1 MVGCSGLKIQRFGLS
16 AVDLEIS
23 LEQEPC
29 SPAAST
35 SMEICMAMQVLE
47 LLEAGVFN
55 MKNRVQP

>member
-1 MVGCSGLKIQRFGLS
+1 MVGLPGLKIQRFGLS
-16 AVDLEIS
+16 TVDLEIS
-23 LEQEPC
+23 LAQEPC

-35 SMEICMAMQVLE
+35 SIEICMAMQVLE